1 MGDGAGDLLGEGAAT
16 DPWAAYLRGPEYVP
30 AYLVSR
36 YAAQYRAI
44 VDVLVAQQDTSLTGL
59 SFDELES
66 ALRARLT
73 IEVSAEVAESLL
85 GSDRFNLDGR
95 LAQLEDWQVVT
106 RWQEPARTGEDF
118 LRRRDRYQVTPL
130 AASLHAFWSEAG
142 ADEDAAAGGLTLA
155 PRAIMDRLV
164 AFREALGASGYAAAA
179 AELQQIS
186 TLHQAAAQATRGWQ
200 RTLAHAMSGGPDP
213 QKQELLRRTLHAYIG
228 MWGEQVDVYSPR
240 IAELIEQLRGQLTD
254 QVWRACAR
262 SAFAEDAPEDLV
274 LAQAERWEQTWDTL
288 GTWFGGT
295 QGQAR
300 RLRRQ
305 LRDLVAPWAR
315 NMHILMDTGGA
326 VTRRA
331 ELLRLAAAIE
341 RAPDEHEA
349 WRLWDT
355 AVGIFAARH
364 LLLPGE
370 AAQDQALPWAVASSA
385 PVTARFR
392 EHGTRAAVG
401 RRAKMPDYSAGRA
414 AARRARAA
422 AVARRAEA
430 EASLRGR
437 SGSRLGGWGE
447 LTDHELDLLVDLMG
461 VARRGARAGVRSQS
475 YTSVTA
481 DGRWRVTLTRP
492 DPAGRVATLSCPRG
506 RLTSIDWLFE
516 MEPAA

>member
-1 MGDGAGDLLGEGAAT
+1 MRDEADDALEEGAAI
-16 DPWAAYLRGPEYVP
+16 DPWSVHLPGRDLVP

-44 VDVLVAQQDTSLTGL
+44 VDVLVTQQDTSLTGL

-66 ALRARLT
+66 ALRAGLT
-73 IEVSAEVAESLL
+73 AGLTAEVAESLL
-85 GSDRFNLDGR
+85 GSDRFNLDAR
-95 LAQLEDWQVVT
+95 LTRLEEWRVVT

-118 LRRRDRYQVTPL
+118 LRRRDRYQLTPL
-130 AASLHAFWSEAG
+130 AARLHAFWSEAEED
-142 ADEDAAAGGLTLA
+142 DEAAAGGLTLA
-155 PRAIMDRLV
+155 PRAIMDRLGSL
-164 AFREALGASGYAAAA
+164 REALADGAYAAAA
-179 AELQQIS
+179 SEMQQIG
-186 TLHQAAAQATRGWQ
+186 TLHQAAAQAARGWQ

-240 IAELIEQLRGQLTD
+240 IAELIEQLREQLTE

-274 LAQAERWEQTWDTL
+274 AGQVERWIQTWDAL
-288 GTWFGGT
+288 GTWFAGT

-364 LLLPGE
+364 LMLPSD
-370 AAQDQALPWAVASSA
+370 AAEDQVMPWAAASPA

-401 RRAKMPDYSAGRA
+401 RRAKIPDYSAGRT
-414 AARRARAA
+414 AARRARVAA
-422 AVARRAEA
+422 LARRAEA

-447 LTDHELDLLVDLMG
+447 VTEHELDLLVDLLG
-461 VARRGARAGVRSQS
+461 VARRGVRGEEQTES

-481 DGRWRVTLTRP
+481 DGRWRITLTVPGER
-492 DPAGRVATLSCPRG
+492 GQVATLSCARG
-506 RLTSIDWLFE
+506 RLTSVDWLFE